1 MATKKKVEVEMPKT
15 PELGIK
21 LISKD
26 LAEVTKQSETI
37 VIKTEKDYIGANDF
51 LVVVKENLNK
61 INTMRSFFT
70 DPYVEQR
77 RVALTKMKEIDALF
91 DKSTQPLESIEAKVK
106 RAMGDFKLEEER
118 KARAEEKRLQ
128 DIRDKANEKREEA
141 GKEQIMT
148 PIKTV
153 ERVEQTVQSGDGLGK
168 STAKKVWKFEITK
181 ISEFPEDILKKI
193 LTVAWEKGIIDQIIR
208 NEVKAGARE
217 IKGVRIY
224 EDFDIAVTA
233 PKK

>member
-1 MATKKKVEVEMPKT
+1 MATKKVKVEIPET

-21 LISKD
+21 SISKD
-26 LAEVTKQSETI
+26 VMKITKDAEAI
-37 VIKTEKDYIGANDF
+37 VIKSEADYKGANDF
-51 LVVVKENLNK
+51 LVIVKENLNK

-77 RVALTKMKEIDALF
+77 RVALAKKNEIDALF
-91 DKSTQPLESIEAKVK
+91 DKQTDPLTSIEAKVK
-106 RAMGDFKLEEER
+106 RAMSDFKLEEDR
-118 KARAEEKRLQ
+118 KARLEEARLQ
-128 DIRDKANEKREEA
+128 KIRDEANAKREEK
-141 GKEQIMT
+141 GQEQIMT
-148 PIKTV
+148 PVKTV
-153 ERVEQTVQSGDGLGK
+153 ERVEQTVQSEDGLGK
-168 STAKKVWKFEITK
+168 STAKKVWKFEVTK

-193 LTVAWEKGIIDQIIR
+193 LTLAWEKGLIEQIIR

-224 EDFDIAVTA
+224 EDFEIAVTA

>member
-1 MATKKKVEVEMPKT
+1 MATKKEAVEIPKT

-26 LAEVTKQSETI
+26 VTKITKEADAI
-37 VIKTEKDYIGANDF
+37 VIKSAEDYEGANKF

-61 INTMRSFFT
+61 INKMRSFFT

-77 RVALTKMKEIDALF
+77 RVALQKKNEIDALF
-91 DKSTQPLESIEAKVK
+91 DNQTTPLESIESKLK
-106 RAMGDFKLEEER
+106 RAMSDFKLEEDR
-118 KARAEEKRLQ
+118 KARAEEARLQ
-128 DIRDKANEKREEA
+128 KIRDEANAKREEK
-141 GKEQIMT
+141 GQDQIMT

-153 ERVEQTVQSGDGLGK
+153 ERVDQTVKVGDGVGK
-168 STAKKVWKFEITK
+168 STAKKVWKHEVLK

-193 LTVAWEKGIIDQIIR
+193 LTVAYQKGIIDQVIR
-208 NEVKAGARE
+208 DEVKNGVRE

-224 EDFDIAVTA
+224 EDFEIAVTA
-233 PKK
+233 KK

>member
-1 MATKKKVEVEMPKT
+1 MPKT

-26 LAEVTKQSETI
+26 LAEVTKQAETI
-37 VIKTEKDYIGANDF
+37 VIKSEKDYIGANDF

-77 RVALTKMKEIDALF
+77 RVALTKKNEIDALF

-106 RAMGDFKLEEER
+106 RAMSDFKLEEDR
-118 KARAEEKRLQ
+118 KARAEEARLQ
-128 DIRDKANEKREEA
+128 KIRDEANAKREEA

-181 ISEFPEDILKKI
+181 ISEFPEDIFKKI

-217 IKGVRIY
+217 ISGVRIY
-224 EDFDIAVTA
+224 EDFEIAVSA